1 MHIILLETVVIC
13 VILLPQVEVFNYVV
27 LSVEAELHN
36 WLLDRGAP
44 SFYYTVLEV
53 LSQRFEMAN

>member
-1 MHIILLETVVIC
+1 VGVRHYL
-13 VILLPQVEVFNYVV
+13 V

-44 SFYYTVLEV
+44 SFYYTVTELHRGDRSAFRER
-53 LSQRFEMAN
+53 LW